1 MFAAGQTLVRLR
13 APLAFDAYSAQAT
26 ALDWPHAVETSI
38 AGFGLD
44 PGISAEA
51 STVSREQITT
61 RPTLY
66 WLGSDAPDVVASDRM
81 RDASGSVWEVV
92 GNRADWCNP
101 LTGWVGGSSWP
112 LERVEG

>member
-13 APLAFDAYSAQAT
+13 APLVADAYSAQAT
-26 ALDWPHAVETSI
+26 ALDWTHAVETSI

-44 PGISAEA
+44 PGGSVE
-51 STVSREQITT
+51 SSGVNREQITT

-66 WLGSDAPDVVASDRM
+66 WLGSDAPDVVASDRL
-81 RDASGSVWEVV
+81 RDAAGAVWEVV
-92 GNRADWCNP
+92 GNRADWRNP